1 VSIPGLTDTD
11 GAQIAAHGI
20 GLEDARRQMDAYRR
34 PPAHARLDRACTP
47 GDGITIVDIADLDRL
62 LASFERASRELVI
75 TKFVPA
81 SGAASRMFRSPL
93 AIRAQGLETREA
105 LVAAA
110 GRDADAQAVLEL
122 GDDIQR
128 FAFAEDLAAILGE
141 DPSETFGA
149 GGVPRLLDAL
159 LGEPG
164 LDYAARPKGLI
175 KFHRHAGGARTAA
188 EEHLVEAASYAR
200 DADGLCRVHF
210 TVSEEHLEMFE
221 VLVAE
226 AGRRLGRILDVG
238 YRVDFS
244 VQKASTDAVAVTPDG
259 ALFRDDDD
267 SLLFRPAGHGA
278 LLENLTD
285 LDADIVFVKNI
296 DNVVPDHLKEPT
308 ILWKRVLG
316 GLLYELREEVGRHLD
331 AIAEDDCARGSV
343 EAALVFASDRLGV
356 PVPTDVTAAEAR
368 LAHARDVLSRPLR
381 VCGMV
386 RNEGEPGGGPFWVE
400 SNGTVSKQ
408 VVESSQVDPDDAS
421 QQECFATGTHFNPV
435 DLVCALRDAKGRKY
449 DLPQFVDHE
458 TAFIADKSK
467 DGRPLRSFERPGLWN
482 GAMAFWNTI
491 FVDVPPETFNPVKTV
506 NDLLR
511 PAHQPLG

>member
-1 VSIPGLTDTD
+1 MSIPGLTDTD
-11 GAQIAAHGI
+11 IEQITAHGI
-20 GLEDARRQMDAYRR
+20 GLEDAGRQMDAYRR
-34 PPAHARLDRACTP
+34 PPAHARLDRACTA
-47 GDGITIVDIADLDRL
+47 GDGITLVDIADLDRL
-62 LASFERASRELVI
+62 LASFEQASRELVI

-93 AIRAQGLETREA
+93 AVRAQGLETREA

-110 GRDADAQAVLEL
+110 ARDADAQAVLEL
-122 GDDIQR
+122 GDDIHR
-128 FAFAEDLAAILGE
+128 FAFGEDLAAVLGA
-141 DPSETFGA
+141 DPAAIFTG
-149 GGVPRLLDAL
+149 GGVLQLLDAL

-175 KFHRHAGGARTAA
+175 KFHRNGGGSRTAA
-188 EEHLVEAASYAR
+188 EEHLVEAAHYAR

-221 VLVAE
+221 ALVAE
-226 AGRRLGRILDVG
+226 VTPRLGRTLDVD
-238 YRVDFS
+238 YRIDFS
-244 VQKASTDAVAVTPDG
+244 LQKASTDAVAATPEG
-259 ALFRDDDD
+259 GLFRDDDGG
-267 SLLFRPAGHGA
+267 LLFRPAGHGA
-278 LLENLTD
+278 LLENLGD

-308 ILWKRVLG
+308 ILWKRALG
-316 GLLYELREEVGRHLD
+316 GLLYELRAEVGRHLE
-331 AIAEDDCARGSV
+331 AIAEDDCALGSV
-343 EAALVFASDRLGV
+343 EAALTFASDKLGV
-356 PVPTDVTAAEAR
+356 RVPTDVAGVAER
-368 LAHARDVLSRPLR
+368 LAHAREVLSRPLR

-408 VVESSQVDPDDAS
+408 IVESSQVDPDDAS

-435 DLVCALRDAKGRKY
+435 DLVCALRDANGRKY
-449 DLPQFVDHE
+449 DLQRYVDHE

-467 DGRPLRSFERPGLWN
+467 EGRPLRSFERPGLWN
-482 GAMAFWNTI
+482 GAMAFWNTV

-511 PAHQPLG
+511 SAHQPLG